1 MTNLIFKLTLFSI
14 LISAFALPNFFVL
27 GEEVQENLEE
37 ICEEISQTEQKPENI
52 SDEEYKSLLG
62 KCEIYYQKKS
72 EEIEKDI
79 TKTRQEKKTLQ
90 NEIYILRNK
99 IKKLDNE
106 IYQSNLMIKDLGLQI
121 KDTTGSIQETS
132 LKIDD
137 SQENLVNLLRTIYEE
152 DQKSIV
158 EILLSENKLSDFF
171 NNLVALEALSDRNKE
186 LLVHIKDLKL
196 SLETQKESLDSE
208 KNDLENVVVVRSLQ
222 KQENAAVK
230 KQQEYLLTKTKGE
243 EALYQ
248 KHLKEV
254 QARAQEI
261 MKRSLR
267 MIGVAEAPSFGEAIE
282 ITKHVGNLVGVRPA
296 FLLAIISQESAIGRN
311 VGQCYVT
318 NKTTGAGIYKS
329 GKPIKRIMNN
339 TRDLPIFLEI
349 TGDNFSKTPVSCWI
363 PDCVKPWSS
372 PKLHCRAFVDSQGNP
387 TCEWKGYVLF
397 GFGGAMGPAQF
408 IPSTWNGIKDRVQKI
423 IGRVPNPWN
432 ITDAF
437 AASALYLRDL
447 GAGAQTTQKEMSAA
461 SRYYGGSYSY
471 ASQVLTRATCIQNF
485 IDNGTMSSA
494 CENLI
499 F

>member
-1 MTNLIFKLTLFSI
+1 MLFRIQKLVLLFV
-14 LISAFALPNFFVL
+14 LLLAFSLPNFFVF
-27 GEEVQENLEE
+27 GEEEDLGKICGE
-37 ICEEISQTEQKPENI
+37 ICQTEQKPEKI

-62 KCEIYYQKKS
+62 KCEAYYQEKS
-72 EEIEKDI
+72 EEIKKDI
-79 TKTRQEKKTLQ
+79 TKTAQEKKTLQ
-90 NEIYILRNK
+90 NEIYILKNK
-99 IKKLDNE
+99 INKIDNE

-121 KDTTGSIQETS
+121 SDTKISINKTS
-132 LKIDD
+132 SKIEDCEE
-137 SQENLVNLLRTIYEE
+137 QLVNILRIIYEE

-158 EILLSENKLSDFF
+158 EILFSKDKLSDFF
-171 NNLVALEALSDRNKE
+171 SNLAALETLSAKNKE
-186 LLVHIKDLKL
+186 LLVYIKNLKSYL
-196 SLETQKESLDSE
+196 GEQKESLGSE
-208 KNDLENVVVVRSLQ
+208 KQDLESAVVVQSLQ
-222 KQENAAVK
+222 KQKNAEIK
-230 KQQEYLLTKTKGE
+230 KQQEELLTKTKGE

-248 KHLKEV
+248 KHLEEV
-254 QARAQEI
+254 QARAREI

-267 MIGVAEAPSFGEAIE
+267 LIGVAEAPSFGEAIE
-282 ITKHVGNLVGVRPA
+282 IAERVGSLVGVRPA

-318 NKTTGAGIYKS
+318 DEKTGTGIYKS

-363 PDCVKPWSS
+363 PDCIKPWTNY
-372 PKLHCRAFVDSQGNP
+372 HCKASVDSQGNA
-387 TCEWKGYVLF
+387 TCAWKGYVLY

-423 IGRVPNPWN
+423 VGKVPNPWN

-437 AASALYLRDL
+437 TASGLFLRDL
-447 GAGAQTTQKEMSAA
+447 GAGAQTRLKEMSAA
-461 SRYYGGSYSY
+461 SRYYGSSYSSY
-471 ASQVLTRATCIQNF
+471 AEQVMRRATCIQDF
-485 IDNGTMSSA
+485 IDEGTMSSA